1 MSNSRFY
8 LCAIPTAAW
17 KQTDNQY
24 GVNITRFVEDA
35 LGCERRIAKE
45 VNLENEFSRYTL
57 TCQRL
62 EQEIARSG
70 RVRQANSSQEFQ
82 QLLQAAQF
90 PAQAMPPGYLALLS
104 RTQETIGWERLG
116 SSFYPPDTISQHRH
130 AFKLWSEQQGLSQTP
145 VVRQRL
151 SFLEWVE
158 RANCGLVEL
167 QTGFHLPSAHHQE
180 QLMQYGYAAIE
191 KDEDGFVEIPEFE
204 TTGLAVEFFGTK
216 GRKQH
221 LANILRK
228 QIKEALQTG
237 EAVTFGNQAPHDVIT
252 QVLHE
257 HVFVRPSMAVQP
269 VSLRVAYTDGS
280 ESAPFPILCLQQP
293 EPNVAN
299 NDNLLR
305 VALMSM
311 RHLELDSE
319 IDYCWFRN
327 REVSRTRTL
336 AETDKFCFDTTVE
349 QLKDSL
355 QLGNL
360 TMQVFHTGFE
370 PAVIGFYRG
379 LVKVLLDLQKH
390 GASRLSVTPFYY
402 RGGDGYQAGTLWG

>member
-1 MSNSRFY
+1 MSSSRFY
-8 LCAIPTAAW
+8 LCAIPTPAW
-17 KQTDNQY
+17 EQVANSY
-24 GVNITRFVEDA
+24 GIDIIRFVEDA

-70 RVRQANSSQEFQ
+70 RIRQANNLQEFKQ
-82 QLLQAAQF
+82 VLQAAQF
-90 PAQAMPPGYLALLS
+90 PVQVVHPGYLALLS
-104 RTQETIGWERLG
+104 RTQETPGWERLG
-116 SSFYPPDTISQHRH
+116 SSFYPPDTISQHRD
-130 AFKLWSEQQGLSQTP
+130 AFKLWSEQHGLGHTP
-145 VVRQRL
+145 VVQQRL
-151 SFLEWVE
+151 DFLEWVE
-158 RANCGLVEL
+158 NANCGLVEL
-167 QTGFHLPSAHHQE
+167 QTGFHSPSAQHQE
-180 QLMQYGYAAIE
+180 QLMQYGYAAAE
-191 KDEDGFVEIPEFE
+191 KEEAGFVEIPEFE
-204 TTGLAVEFFGTK
+204 MTGLAVEFFGTK

-228 QIKEALQTG
+228 QIKEALQAG

-257 HVFVRPSMAVQP
+257 FLFVPPGTAVQP

-280 ESAPFPILCLQQP
+280 EATPFPLFCLPQP
-293 EPNVAN
+293 DRDAVNSA
-299 NDNLLR
+299 NLLR

-319 IDYCWFRN
+319 IDFCWFRN

-336 AETDKFCFDTTVE
+336 AETDEFCFDTTVK

-360 TMQVFHTGFE
+360 TIQIFHTGFE

-379 LVKVLLDLQKH
+379 LVKTLLDLQKQ
-390 GASRLSVTPFYY
+390 GTPRLSVTPFYF
-402 RGGDGYQAGTLWG
+402 RGNDGYQAGTVWG

>member
-1 MSNSRFY
+1 MSSSRFY
-8 LCAIPTAAW
+8 LCAIPMPAW
-17 KQTDNQY
+17 KRTDNPY
-24 GVNITRFVEDA
+24 GIDIIRFVEDA

-45 VNLENEFSRYTL
+45 VNLENEFSRYIL

-62 EQEIARSG
+62 EQEVARSD
-70 RVRQANSSQEFQ
+70 RIRQANNLQEFQ
-82 QLLQAAQF
+82 QVLQASQF
-90 PAQAMPPGYLALLS
+90 PAQAMHPGYLTLLS
-104 RTQETIGWERLG
+104 RTQETPGWERLG
-116 SSFYPPDTISQHRH
+116 SSFYPPDTISQHLH
-130 AFKLWSEQQGLSQTP
+130 AFKLWSEQEGLSQTP
-145 VVRQRL
+145 VVQQRL
-151 SFLEWVE
+151 NFLEWVE
-158 RANCGLVEL
+158 NANCGLVEL
-167 QTGFHLPSAHHQE
+167 QTGFHPSSGQHQE
-180 QLMQYGYAAIE
+180 QLMQYGYAVAE

-204 TTGLAVEFFGTK
+204 TTGLAVEFFGAK
-216 GRKQH
+216 GHKQH

-228 QIKEALQTG
+228 QIKEALQAR

-257 HVFVRPSMAVQP
+257 FVFMPPGMAVQP
-269 VSLRVAYTDGS
+269 ISLRVAYTDGS
-280 ESAPFPILCLQQP
+280 EAAPFPLFCLPQP
-293 EPNVAN
+293 DTNAVN
-299 NDNLLR
+299 SDNLLR

-319 IDYCWFRN
+319 IDFCWFRN

-336 AETDKFCFDTTVE
+336 AETDGFCFATTVE

-360 TMQVFHTGFE
+360 AIQVFHTGFE

-390 GASRLSVTPFYY
+390 GATRLSVTPFYF
-402 RGGDGYQAGTLWG
+402 RGRDGYQAGTLWG